1 MERIRAALPR
11 YRPFAVNAGATMAAP
26 GYDARVEAALLDRLL
41 GPTLPGSGRSDRAP
55 VVGVFGA
62 PGGVLRSVQS
72 RPATAMSVS
81 PRGERA
87 GGLPA
92 MAAGAGGSPPPPA
105 AAPAPAGAPVGA
117 SRSAEGSGGALP
129 ALSGAGGGLVGV
141 LAARVNELEA
151 ELAAKARDGAAR
163 ERELASLR
171 RQLEGALAEVR
182 KLREAAATAAA
193 AAEAAATAPP
203 PRAPSPPPQRRE
215 ETPPRPTS
223 AIIFPAPRSVG
234 SPSPIRVPAS
244 PGGADV
250 AAALRGELASARRER
265 ADAQAAAARLGSEL
279 QEIKTFLGEYGLVW
293 VGKEGEDAPPP
304 PPPLPAAAGGAGIDF
319 AFLHFRLTQLNS
331 LAGEGKS
338 RVVAKGGAHQLTTD
352 APGGRLLLTLFSDG
366 LMLRRGPFRPY
377 SSASCKAFV
386 QDILDGFFPFEL
398 KGRCVCTVSSLFAA
412 PCPPKN

>member
-1 MERIRAALPR
+1 
-11 YRPFAVNAGATMAAP
+11 
-26 GYDARVEAALLDRLL
+26 
-41 GPTLPGSGRSDRAP
+41 
-55 VVGVFGA
+55 
-62 PGGVLRSVQS
+62 
-72 RPATAMSVS
+72 
-81 PRGERA
+81 
-87 GGLPA
+87 
-92 MAAGAGGSPPPPA
+92 
-105 AAPAPAGAPVGA
+105 
-117 SRSAEGSGGALP
+117 
-129 ALSGAGGGLVGV
+129 
-141 LAARVNELEA
+141 
-151 ELAAKARDGAAR
+151 
-163 ERELASLR
+163 
-171 RQLEGALAEVR
+171 
-182 KLREAAATAAA
+182 
-193 AAEAAATAPP
+193 
-203 PRAPSPPPQRRE
+203 
-215 ETPPRPTS
+215 
-223 AIIFPAPRSVG
+223 
-234 SPSPIRVPAS
+234 
-244 PGGADV
+244 V